1 LDLSPLTENDNIH
14 SLHIIDDIDLKKID
28 LSPLYEMKN
37 IKKITMKYLKGSID
51 FSKFQKLE
59 TLYITKADAEIDILN
74 IDTLVDLL
82 LVSIKN
88 TNCEFISSLRSL
100 NTLRISSVSIETLS
114 GIELLSN
121 LKSLK
126 ITYSPNV
133 IDISSINKIK
143 TLSYLHV
150 EKCKKL
156 TEFSFL
162 RDNESICDLFL
173 SDVDSLSFIPE
184 MKSIKNLKFWNLK
197 DGDLSYL
204 LNSSTL
210 KTVDFHPDKKS
221 YSHRKDEI
229 NKKIGK

>member
-1 LDLSPLTENDNIH
+1 
-14 SLHIIDDIDLKKID
+14 
-28 LSPLYEMKN
+28 
-37 IKKITMKYLKGSID
+37 
-51 FSKFQKLE
+51 
-59 TLYITKADAEIDILN
+59 
-74 IDTLVDLL
+74 
-82 LVSIKN
+82 
-88 TNCEFISSLRSL
+88 
-100 NTLRISSVSIETLS
+100 
-114 GIELLSN
+114 
-121 LKSLK
+121 
-126 ITYSPNV
+126 YSPNV